1 MVAKRGVVQGVFG
14 NEPLLFQ
21 LRQPENGLA
30 DCFQAAFAV
39 GLQTACATELHTL
52 RLILF

>member
-1 MVAKRGVVQGVFG
+1 MVWRIVLAS
-14 NEPLLFQ
+14 Q
-21 LRQPENGLA
+21 LRFA
-30 DCFQAAFAV
+30 TQAAFAV